1 MSLGPLWSPD
11 YLIQGPSPKLLQ
23 NQCSIKNDN
32 LVIFTCAPITKN
44 TNVLWKILIL
54 SSLFQLCNNRR
65 QKRTAVDQVRSKTI
79 LNQDYFLC
87 FCVDRTSLPLWVEK
101 DHKVLRA
108 AWKILLLLNAY
119 VTVTQPKCG
128 ETTLLDGFN
137 SFQFISLI
145 WIYFAVV
152 WFNLELHWDGDK
164 GREKDDKTSAVVG
177 CTKCYQDQIQWT
189 GNEIIIS
196 GSAQASCN

>member
-11 YLIQGPSPKLLQ
+11 YLIQGSSPKLLQ
-23 NQCSIKNDN
+23 NQCSMKMIILSYFHVCTNY
-32 LVIFTCAPITKN
+32 KN

-101 DHKVLRA
+101 DHKVLRV
-108 AWKILLLLNAY
+108 AWRILLLLNAY
-119 VTVTQPKCG
+119 VTVTQNAVKRPCSMVSIH
-128 ETTLLDGFN
+128 FN
-137 SFQFISLI
+137 SSLSHL
-145 WIYFAVV
+145 
-152 WFNLELHWDGDK
+152 NLFC
-164 GREKDDKTSAVVG
+164 R
-177 CTKCYQDQIQWT
+177 CMI
-189 GNEIIIS
+189 
-196 GSAQASCN
+196 

>member
-23 NQCSIKNDN
+23 NQCSMKNVHVCTN
-32 LVIFTCAPITKN
+32 YKN

-101 DHKVLRA
+101 DHKVLRV
-108 AWKILLLLNAY
+108 AWRILLLLNAY
-119 VTVTQPKCG
+119 VTVTQNAVKWPCSMVSIY
-128 ETTLLDGFN
+128 FN
-137 SFQFISLI
+137 SSLSLI

-164 GREKDDKTSAVVG
+164 GREKGDKTSAVVG
-177 CTKCYQDQIQWT
+177 CTKCYQDQIQWA

>member
-1 MSLGPLWSPD
+1 MKDPA
-11 YLIQGPSPKLLQ
+11 I
-23 NQCSIKNDN
+23 IKCICDCNPAEMRWNDP
-32 LVIFTCAPITKN
+32 AR
-44 TNVLWKILIL
+44 W
-54 SSLFQLCNNRR
+54 
-65 QKRTAVDQVRSKTI
+65 
-79 LNQDYFLC
+79 
-87 FCVDRTSLPLWVEK
+87 
-101 DHKVLRA
+101 
-108 AWKILLLLNAY
+108 
-119 VTVTQPKCG
+119 
-128 ETTLLDGFN
+128 
-137 SFQFISLI
+137 FQFISIHLSLI